1 MCYRFVEVDGSG
13 AGEVIRSMNA
23 LCPETFP
30 ALSDDHLELGYWWL
44 LKADPNIL
52 CGFAGMIEMAP
63 FPGVGYLKRAYISPD
78 HRGRGLQ
85 IRMIEAREEKAREL
99 GWHLLVSETSCF
111 FSARNFE
118 RAGFERCEP
127 EQPWAGDAMYF
138 VKRLQRA
145 TMVEKSA

>member
-1 MCYRFVEVDGSG
+1 MYRFVEVDGSD

-30 ALSDDHLELGYWWL
+30 NLSDDHLELGWWWL

-52 CGFAGMIEMAP
+52 CGFAGMVPFEP

-78 HRGRGLQ
+78 HRGSGLQ
-85 IRMIEAREEKAREL
+85 LRMIEAREQKAREL
-99 GWHLLVSETSCF
+99 GWHLLVSETACI

-127 EQPWAGDAMYF
+127 EQPWGTNGAIYF
-138 VKRLQRA
+138 VKSLRTSS
-145 TMVEKSA
+145 TMAS